1 MTIYSTEFTYNTK
14 YLNYICIMDKLSFIY
29 DYVHVAPEQQIALH
43 SHPRWELSHVIHG
56 SGTRVIGDKT
66 EAISEGEIVFLP
78 PGIPHVWQFDSASVD
93 DDGCVENIT
102 VLFDTKQLDSLAM
115 CMPELKVAVTRIK
128 LLTEARSFYGEIRQ
142 SIAELLY
149 NARGKTADARIP
161 DMIKLILLLAVSDQS
176 IGVGRDNTL
185 GRIGQRLENVRT
197 FCACNYARDV
207 CLDEVAAYAGMNK
220 SAFCTF
226 MRRHTG
232 KTFSEY
238 INDYRL
244 NLAIERLEFA
254 EDNIADIAYSVGFSN
269 VTYFNRLFRAR
280 FGCTPKSMRN
290 GKNHKHNI

>member
-1 MTIYSTEFTYNTK
+1 
-14 YLNYICIMDKLSFIY
+14 MDKLSFIY